1 VEDKMTDQAKTDKDK
16 LSFERRDATK
26 GFIVLS
32 LIGDLDMWTLPV
44 AKDQIQKLI
53 DEKKV
58 KVVLDLER
66 TNYIDSSGLGFF
78 IGTLKKLRD
87 AGGDLILINLNAYIY
102 GIFQL
107 IQLQHIIKTFDS
119 LEEAS
124 KEF

>member
-1 VEDKMTDQAKTDKDK
+1 MTDQAKTDKDK

>member
-1 VEDKMTDQAKTDKDK
+1 MNEQSTSENDK
-16 LSFERRDATK
+16 LEFARKEATK
-26 GFIVLS
+26 GFVVLS
-32 LIGDLDMWTLPV
+32 LIGDLDMWTLPK

-53 DEKKV
+53 EEEKV

-87 AGGDLILINLNAYIY
+87 AGGNLILINLNAYIY

-107 IQLQHIIKTFDS
+107 IQLQHIIKTYDS